1 VKTEKVAFARTL
13 PGADR
18 VFGVAPGQVREQATS
33 GGGKAMN
40 KLLTGCGN
48 L

>member
-18 VFGVAPGQVREQATS
+18 VFEVTPGQVWEQATS
-33 GGGKAMN
+33 GGGKAPN
-40 KLLTGCGN
+40 KSLTGCGN